1 MNTKLPSFYYVREKM
16 ERLKISQQRLAKAAG
31 VPQSSLSNMLRGKNV
46 TILTVQKITDC
57 LKEMNA
63 SPE

>member
-1 MNTKLPSFYYVREKM
+1 M

>member
-1 MNTKLPSFYYVREKM
+1 MTTKLPSFYYVREKM